1 VNQITKLLGVS
12 YPIIQ
17 GGMGNISNAP
27 LAAAVSNAG
36 GLGMIGAGTMTPEE
50 VEEII
55 VETKKLT
62 DRPFGVNIAISVNHH
77 VKELVA
83 LVIKYQIKV
92 VSLSA
97 GNPAPM
103 IPILKENGVKILCV
117 IATVLHAQ
125 KAEAAGADIVV
136 AEGFEAAGINSHL
149 ETTTFALIPQIARG
163 VSIPVIAAGGIGDGH
178 GLAAALMLGA
188 SGVQMGTRF
197 IATKEAPFHE
207 NYKQKML
214 ECNDHGTVVIGRTV
228 GKIRRLLPSPYIEKV
243 LEKEKEGMTAQE
255 YADLTTEH
263 YHVNGAIYGNMD
275 DGFVN
280 GGQIAGLIRDVPTVE
295 KLLTNMMKEAK
306 ERLLVVSGMFE

>member
-1 VNQITKLLGVS
+1 MNQITKLLGIS

-50 VEEII
+50 VENII

-62 DRPFGVNIAISVNHH
+62 DRPFGVNIAISVNSY

-83 LVIKYQIKV
+83 LVIKHHVKV

-103 IPILKENGVKILCV
+103 IPILKENGVKVLCV

-125 KAEAAGADIVV
+125 KAESAGADIVV
-136 AEGFEAAGINSHL
+136 AEGYEAAGINSHL
-149 ETTTFALIPQIARG
+149 ETTTFALIPQIAQN

-178 GLAAALMLGA
+178 GLAAAMMLGA
-188 SGVQMGTRF
+188 NGVQMGTRF

-207 NYKQKML
+207 IYKQKML
-214 ECNDHGTVVIGRTV
+214 KCNDHGTVIIGRSV

-243 LEKEKEGMTAQE
+243 LEKEREGMTVQE
-255 YADLTTEH
+255 YGDMTTEH
-263 YHVNGAIYGNMD
+263 YHVNGAIHGKME

-280 GGQIAGLIRDVPTVE
+280 GGQIAGLIQDVPTVKE
-295 KLLTNMMKEAK
+295 LLTTMMSEAK
-306 ERLLVVSGMFE
+306 ERLQVVSGMFK

>member
-1 VNQITKLLGVS
+1 MNQITKLLGIL

-36 GLGMIGAGTMTPEE
+36 GLGMIGAGTMTPDE
-50 VEEII
+50 VENII

-62 DRPFGVNIAISVNHH
+62 NRPFGVNIAISVNPH

-83 LVIKYQIKV
+83 LVLKHQIKV
-92 VSLSA
+92 VSYSA

-136 AEGFEAAGINSHL
+136 AEGYEAAGINSHL
-149 ETTTFALIPQIARG
+149 ETTTFALIPQVAKG

-207 NYKQKML
+207 SYKQKML
-214 ECNDHGTVVIGRTV
+214 ECNDHGTVVVGRSV
-228 GKIRRLLPSPYIEKV
+228 GKIRRLLPTPYIEKV
-243 LEKEKEGMTAQE
+243 LEKEKEGMDVQE
-255 YADLTTEH
+255 YAEMTTEY
-263 YHVNGAIYGNMD
+263 YHVNGAIYGNME

-280 GGQIAGLIRDVPTVE
+280 GGQIAGLIRNVPSVE
-295 KLLTNMMKEAK
+295 ELLKSMMKEAK
-306 ERLLVVSGMFE
+306 DRLSVVSGMIQ